1 MKVNRSGVNRSSTAF
16 AILLLAA
23 VALAGPAPGIETER
37 AYHSVGDKLICL
49 CGCMQSVYGCNH
61 YGCPQ
66 SDNLRKEVR
75 AAIASTNTEDEALAV
90 MVKEYGDKILT
101 EPPKR
106 GFSLSA
112 WVMPFAVF
120 FAGAVL
126 VMLVLQGWKR
136 HSMKVAV
143 VASHRTQVDQDLL
156 DKYAKRIDDEIEK
169 E

>member
-1 MKVNRSGVNRSSTAF
+1 MKAKARGPAF
-16 AILLLAA
+16 AILFLAA
-23 VALAGPAPGIETER
+23 VALAGPAPGIDTER
-37 AYHSVGDKLICL
+37 AYHSVGEKLICL

-75 AAIASTNTEDEALAV
+75 AAIASTNTEDDALAV

-112 WVMPFAVF
+112 WIMPFAVLG
-120 FAGAVL
+120 AGGVL
-126 VMLVLQGWKR
+126 VILVLQGWKR

-143 VASHRTQVDQDLL
+143 AAGPRSTVDQALL
-156 DKYAKRIDDEIEK
+156 DKYAKRIDDEIEN

>member
-1 MKVNRSGVNRSSTAF
+1 MKVRSAGPAL
-16 AILLLAA
+16 AMLLLAA
-23 VALAGPAPGIETER
+23 VALAGPTPGIETER
-37 AYHSVGDKLICL
+37 AYHNVGDKLICL

-66 SDNLRKEVR
+66 SDNLRKELR
-75 AAIASTNTEDEALAV
+75 AAIASTNTEDEALDV
-90 MVKEYGDKILT
+90 MVKKYGDKILT

-112 WVMPFAVF
+112 WIMPFAVLG
-120 FAGAVL
+120 AGGVL
-126 VMLVLQGWKR
+126 VILVLQGWKR
-136 HSMKVAV
+136 HSMKVAT
-143 VASHRTQVDQDLL
+143 VAAQRSSVDQALL

>member
-1 MKVNRSGVNRSSTAF
+1 MKAKASGPAF

-23 VALAGPAPGIETER
+23 VALAGPTPGIETER
-37 AYHSVGDKLICL
+37 EYHSAGEKLICL

-66 SDNLRKEVR
+66 SDNLRKELR
-75 AAIASTNTEDEALAV
+75 AAIASTNTEDEAVAV
-90 MVKEYGDKILT
+90 MVKQYGDKILT
-101 EPPKR
+101 LPPKH

-112 WVMPFAVF
+112 WVMPFAMLG
-120 FAGAVL
+120 AGGVL
-126 VMLVLQGWKR
+126 VILVLQGWRR

-143 VASHRTQVDQDLL
+143 VAANRTPVDQALL
-156 DKYAKRIDDEIEK
+156 DKYAKRIDDEIEN

>member
-1 MKVNRSGVNRSSTAF
+1 MKARNSGPAI

-23 VALAGPAPGIETER
+23 VALAGPTPGIETER
-37 AYHSVGDKLICL
+37 AYHSVGDKLL
-49 CGCMQSVYGCNH
+49 CQCPCMQSVYGCNH

-66 SDNLRKEVR
+66 SDGLRKEVR
-75 AAIASTNTEDEALAV
+75 AAIASTNSEDEALAV
-90 MVKEYGDKILT
+90 MVKEYGDKILS

-112 WVMPFAVF
+112 WVMPFAVLG
-120 FAGAVL
+120 AGGVL
-126 VMLVLQGWKR
+126 VILVLQGWRR

-143 VASHRTQVDQDLL
+143 VAAQRTQVDQDLL